1 MVKRDLLKIINL
13 FSDTFLILTLVQAM
27 GGIYLVIE
35 NYTAFSSAVI
45 FCLIAS
51 ITLPLI
57 LSTLRFAFTQQKSIF
72 GPSDHDTKGLKHR
85 LCQLIGQFLTVL
97 SSPFIYP
104 MIIIQ
109 EKRALTKVK
118 LFLSQQTLQEH
129 ENFNK
134 LITQW
139 NNWRLQVKQFIKEEL
154 GLGFFYKLN

>member
-1 MVKRDLLKIINL
+1 
-13 FSDTFLILTLVQAM
+13 M

-57 LSTLRFAFTQQKSIF
+57 LSTLRFAFTQQIF
-72 GPSDHDTKGLKHR
+72 GPHNHDTKDLKHR
-85 LCQLIGQFLTVL
+85 LYQLIGQFLTVL
-97 SSPFIYP
+97 SSPLTYP

-109 EKRALTKVK
+109 EKRALTEVK
-118 LFLSQQTLQEH
+118 LFLSQQTLQDH

-154 GLGFFYKLN
+154 GQVYSIKLSDLAQIVISESNIDNNQHYVNIWKS

>member
-1 MVKRDLLKIINL
+1 MKIVNL
-13 FSDTFLILTLVQAM
+13 CSDTFLILTLVQAM

-57 LSTLRFAFTQQKSIF
+57 LSTVRFSFTQQESIF
-72 GPSDHDTKGLKHR
+72 GSSNASNDDTKSFKQR
-85 LCQLIGQFLTVL
+85 LYQLFWKFLTVL
-97 SSPFIYP
+97 SSPFTYP

-118 LFLSQQTLQEH
+118 LFLNQQTLLEH
-129 ENFNK
+129 EHFNK

-154 GLGFFYKLN
+154 GLVFFYKID